1 MLLYFYRKWKDRKDT
16 NPKEMAMPDYSK
28 GYGLPKAS
36 GTKLTSSIKATNTK
50 DLKSQK
56 ASTSKLKNSSNV
68 GYKKKKGMGY

>member
-1 MLLYFYRKWKDRKDT
+1 
-16 NPKEMAMPDYSK
+16 MPDYK
-28 GYGLPKAS
+28 KRYGLPKVS
-36 GTKLTSSIKATNTK
+36 GTKLTSSIKATSTK

>member
-1 MLLYFYRKWKDRKDT
+1 
-16 NPKEMAMPDYSK
+16 MPDYSK

-36 GTKLTSSIKATNTK
+36 GTKLTTSIKATDTK

-68 GYKKKKGMGY
+68 GYKKKKGTGY